1 LIMDFCIYLL
11 AAPGKYSA
19 VGSHSDSIRVWNG
32 EVIYILLY
40 LLKTLS
46 IHLANRYRLS
56 SAYKYLLQYKYNF
69 SNLYKIWGKKNYTF
83 SSPTWGISHGVL
95 IAYMLSYDSLRQKI
109 TFFFSYGIS
118 IFVWYW
124 WFKFCK
130 MLIYWY

>member
-19 VGSHSDSIRVWNG
+19 VGSHSASIRVWNG

-56 SAYKYLLQYKYNF
+56 SAYKYLLPYKYNF
-69 SNLYKIWGKKNYTF
+69 STLYQIWKK
-83 SSPTWGISHGVL
+83 
-95 IAYMLSYDSLRQKI
+95 KK
-109 TFFFSYGIS
+109 TFFLVHEVSGMED
-118 IFVWYW
+118 WL
-124 WFKFCK
+124 
-130 MLIYWY
+130 LICSAMTHWDKK